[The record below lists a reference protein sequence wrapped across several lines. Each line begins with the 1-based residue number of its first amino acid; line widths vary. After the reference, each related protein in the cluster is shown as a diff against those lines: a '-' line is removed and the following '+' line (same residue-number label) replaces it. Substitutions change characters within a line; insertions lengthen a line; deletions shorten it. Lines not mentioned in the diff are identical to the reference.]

1 MSTVMYAYRVPNGQL
16 WPFLDALRA
25 FYVEHNMAYTVMGEI
40 ARRADRETAFTNARQ
55 WAGHTDLHVAVQLF
69 QDGAT
74 WLLRVLEN
82 GYFFL
87 NHWEQFAAYVTPVF
101 YDDRSDVSP
110 AEEANAPIA
119 ERLDAQIAGKR
130 YLLAVIVD
138 RDELLHYFCNLPMP
152 KYTEDA

>member
-1 MSTVMYAYRVPNGQL
+1 MSTVMYAYRVPNKQL
-16 WPFLDALRA
+16 WLFLDAMRA

-40 ARRADRETAFTNARQ
+40 ARRADREAAFAQARQ
-55 WAGHTDLHVAVQLF
+55 WAGQVDLHVSVQLF

-119 ERLDAQIAGKR
+119 ERLDALIANR
-130 YLLAVIVD
+130 YYLLAPLID
-138 RDELLHYFCNLPMP
+138 KDELLRYFCNTPIP
-152 KYTEDA
+152 KHTEDP